1 MMSILRKKSLV
12 DENFSSET
20 DPISS
25 MANLFDVSIVFIVAL
40 FFALFMT
47 YSTLDLFNPDS
58 KLVITKTMPNG
69 EIQIITKKGKE
80 VKIER
85 ITETSESGRGVK
97 LGTAY
102 KLDDGRVIYI
112 PEE

>member
-1 MMSILRKKSLV
+1 M
-12 DENFSSET
+12 DERLASEA
-20 DPISS
+20 DPMNS
-25 MANLFDVSIVFIVAL
+25 MVNLFDVSIVFIVAL
-40 FFALFMT
+40 FFALFMA

-58 KLVITKTMPNG
+58 ELVITKTLPNG

-80 VKIER
+80 VKIEKV
-85 ITETSESGRGVK
+85 TETTESGRGVK

-102 KLDDGRVIYI
+102 KLEDGRVIYI

>member
-1 MMSILRKKSLV
+1 MSILKKHSLTDEKLASEV
-12 DENFSSET
+12 DPMSSV
-20 DPISS
+20 
-25 MANLFDVSIVFIVAL
+25 ANLFDVSIVFIVAL
-40 FFALFMT
+40 FFALFMA

-58 KLVITKTMPNG
+58 ELVITKTMPNG

-80 VKIER
+80 IKIEEV
-85 ITETSESGRGVK
+85 TETSESGRGVK

-102 KLDDGRVIYI
+102 KLEDGRVIYI

>member
-1 MMSILRKKSLV
+1 MSILRKRSLV
-12 DENFSSET
+12 DEQLAAES

-40 FFALFMT
+40 FFALFMA

-58 KLVITKTMPNG
+58 ELVITKTMPNG
-69 EIQIITKKGKE
+69 EIQIITKKGQEIKNE
-80 VKIER
+80 KV
-85 ITETSESGRGVK
+85 TETSESGRGVK

-102 KLDDGRVIYI
+102 KLEDGRVIYI

>member
-1 MMSILRKKSLV
+1 MSILRKRSWI
-12 DENFSSET
+12 DERLTSET

-40 FFALFMT
+40 FFALFMA

-58 KLVITKTMPNG
+58 ELVITKTMPNG
-69 EIQIITKKGKE
+69 EIQIITKKGQE
-80 VKIER
+80 IKIEKV
-85 ITETSESGRGVK
+85 TETSESGRGVK

-102 KLDDGRVIYI
+102 KLEDGRVIYI